1 MGTKVSS
8 LLKRK
13 GHDVVTV
20 TPRQTIASV
29 VEVLTQNRVGAAP
42 VVNEE
47 GQLIGIISER
57 DIIRGTSEHADAVL
71 TLPAEDLM
79 TRAVLTCSSEDELV
93 EIMQVMTLQRI
104 RHLPVVQNGALQGI
118 VTIGDVVKQRLEEVQ
133 SEAEELGLKR
143 ALVRWSEEKD

>member
-1 MGTKVSS
+1 
-8 LLKRK
+8 LKRK